1 MTPDA
6 SRATTGAG
14 RSTKPVRGLVI
25 AGGSGA
31 LPCSLNLAVRHP
43 LPLLLGLLTPPP
55 DPLSLHLFPFVQVIG
70 FSRPWLCY
78 WMVHPLAL
86 LDEALDDDLENDIID
101 FLARCQDKDGGYSG
115 GPGQVAP
122 ISKPFE
128 PHTFEHN
135 IFDFAICIDFFR

>member
-1 MTPDA
+1 
-6 SRATTGAG
+6 
-14 RSTKPVRGLVI
+14 
-25 AGGSGA
+25 
-31 LPCSLNLAVRHP
+31 
-43 LPLLLGLLTPPP
+43 
-55 DPLSLHLFPFVQVIG
+55 
-70 FSRPWLCY
+70 
-78 WMVHPLAL
+78 MVHPLAL

-115 GPGQVAP
+115 GPRQVAP